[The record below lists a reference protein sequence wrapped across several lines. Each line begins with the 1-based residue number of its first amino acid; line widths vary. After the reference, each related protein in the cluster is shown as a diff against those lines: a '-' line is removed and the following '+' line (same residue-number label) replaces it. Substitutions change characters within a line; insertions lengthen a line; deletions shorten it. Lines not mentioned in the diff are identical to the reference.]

1 MAMVKW
7 MVVTLKGLAI
17 TALLFS
23 CAPRNLTVLNKGVA
37 GNSTTDLVGR
47 MKRDVLDLQPD
58 IVIVMGGTND
68 MVNSR
73 KFASYQTLSDNYR
86 SIIQDLRAQ
95 DISVIIMNILPVDTT
110 YLFQRHDRNAFD
122 QRPNEKI
129 DAANQLIHRI
139 AMDLDLFFIDVNR
152 AFKQKNSPGHD
163 ASSLILN
170 MKNSGKEDGIH
181 PTREGYVLIANLVFR
196 VLKEKKLLK
205 NNCTIVCFGDS
216 ITFGSYMDGAGTAE
230 GDTYPAF
237 LKRMILR
244 KM

>member
-1 MAMVKW
+1 M
-7 MVVTLKGLAI
+7 TLRRLAL
-17 TALLFS
+17 TALMFS
-23 CAPRNLTVLNKGVA
+23 CAPRNLIVLNKGVA
-37 GNSTTDLVGR
+37 GNSTSDLVR
-47 MKRDVLDLQPD
+47 RVETDVLAFKPD
-58 IVIVMGGTND
+58 IVILMGGTND

-73 KFASYQTLSDNYR
+73 KLASYETFGANYQA
-86 SIIQDLRAQ
+86 IIEKLKAQ
-95 DISVIIMNILPVDTT
+95 GTSVVMMNILPVDTT

-129 DAANQLIHRI
+129 DSANQLVHRI
-139 AMDLDLFFIDVNR
+139 AMDHALLFIDVNR
-152 AFKQKNSPGHD
+152 AFKERNSPSHD

-181 PTREGYVLIANLVFR
+181 PTREGYVLIADMVFR
-196 VLKEKKLLK
+196 VLKEQRLLK
-205 NNCTIVCFGDS
+205 KDCTIVCFGDS
-216 ITFGSYMDGAGTAE
+216 ITFGAYMDGAGTAD